1 MYSSESQGNKGRL
14 LIALFFFSARSFNL
28 FMLFRHLIQK
38 GRGFIFKNVAKFRS
52 LVGKQCA
59 SGTAEALWK
68 WHSEW
73 VIICVAR
80 RKEEGSVLWFSRG
93 CFVAAHWKC
102 LLHSALLS
110 SLRLWIHHL
119 QLKCNLFRG
128 RCVSSWMLRKGCVG
142 ADKFTQ
148 CHLAGSAVSLNRD
161 NVGSNILFF

>member
-1 MYSSESQGNKGRL
+1 MSTLQMGCRKSSWFWHQHDILAGISTW
-14 LIALFFFSARSFNL
+14 
-28 FMLFRHLIQK
+28 
-38 GRGFIFKNVAKFRS
+38 KFRS

-59 SGTAEALWK
+59 SGIAEALWK

-73 VIICVAR
+73 VIISVAR
-80 RKEEGSVLWFSRG
+80 RKKEGSVLWFSRG

-119 QLKCNLFRG
+119 QLKCNLFHG
-128 RCVSSWMLRKGCVG
+128 RCVSSRMLRKGCVG